1 MRVDLIR
8 IETERLVLRPPR
20 LEDFDA
26 WAGLMNDAEAARF
39 IGGVQPRAV
48 AWRGLMTMA
57 GAWNLQGFAMFS
69 VIEKSTGRWIGRLGP
84 WMPEGWPGTEVGWGL
99 VRDCWGKGYATEGA
113 TAAIDWVF
121 ATLGWVEVI
130 HLIAADNLAS
140 QAVAKRLGS
149 QNRGRVRMPPP
160 FDAEQADVWGQS
172 RSQWSARTRPD
183 RDSHTSGSDSS

>member
-1 MRVDLIR
+1 MIVDLIR

-20 LEDFDA
+20 LEDLDA
-26 WAGLMNDAEAARF
+26 WAGLMSDAEAARF
-39 IGGVQPRAV
+39 IGGVQPRAL

-121 ATLGWVEVI
+121 ATLDWVEVI

-149 QNRGRVRMPPP
+149 QNRGRVRMPAPYES
-160 FDAEQADVWGQS
+160 EQADVWGQS
-172 RSQWSARTRPD
+172 RSEWFARTRLG
-183 RDSHTSGSDSS
+183 RDSHTAGSDSR